1 MLSFTLNINPP
12 TTTAQEHKVGI
23 RNGKPY
29 FYDPPELKDTK
40 QKLMAYLG
48 QHKPKDPFTGPLC
61 LCAIWMYP
69 ASGKHKPGTWR
80 DTKPDTDNLQKLL
93 KDCMTM
99 VGFWKDD
106 AQVVQEIIEKRWVRS
121 EERGI
126 FVEIYPAEELND
138 DNLFT

>member
-40 QKLMAYLG
+40 QKLMAYLE
-48 QHKPKDPFTGPLC
+48 QHKPKDPFTVPLC
-61 LCAIWMYP
+61 LCTIWMYP

>member
-1 MLSFTLNINPP
+1 
-12 TTTAQEHKVGI
+12 
-23 RNGKPY
+23 
-29 FYDPPELKDTK
+29 
-40 QKLMAYLG
+40 
-48 QHKPKDPFTGPLC
+48 
-61 LCAIWMYP
+61 
-69 ASGKHKPGTWR
+69 
-80 DTKPDTDNLQKLL
+80 
-93 KDCMTM
+93 MTM